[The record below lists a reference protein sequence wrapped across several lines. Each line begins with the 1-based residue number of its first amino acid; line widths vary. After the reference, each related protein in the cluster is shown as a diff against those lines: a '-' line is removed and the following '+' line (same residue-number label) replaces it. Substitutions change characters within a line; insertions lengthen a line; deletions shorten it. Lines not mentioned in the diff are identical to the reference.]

1 MAWNEPGNNGG
12 NRNPWGNRPEQGPP
26 DLDEV
31 VRNFQR
37 KLYAL
42 FGGKGGKTSP
52 PRGDAGTRGWGFGTL
67 AVVLLIVW
75 ALTGLYKV
83 DAAERAIIT
92 RFGKY
97 VGTAQPGINWRFP
110 WPIESKQLVNI
121 ASIQSFTDQT
131 RMLTADENM
140 VEINLAVQYRRAD
153 PYLYAF
159 NVRDPEATLS
169 EVSESAIREIVG
181 RSPLDFVLVSGR
193 QDIAARTKEL
203 IQRTLK
209 SYKAGIEVT
218 TVNLQGVNVPEQ
230 VAPSQQDAIKA
241 REDRERLALEAQAYS
256 NDILPRAR
264 GMAARRVQDA
274 EAYRAQKIDYA
285 DGEARRFQ
293 QLLTEYER
301 APAVT
306 RERLYLETVEEV
318 LRDGRKI
325 IVDAPG
331 TNNML
336 YVPLD
341 KLIEQTQAA
350 SRDAT
355 KPENVVTVTRS
366 GSNSPLIGEPAR
378 DDRRQRGSR

>member
-1 MAWNEPGNNGG
+1 MAWNEPGGNGG

-42 FGGKGGKTSP
+42 FGGKGGKTSA
-52 PRGDAGTRGWGFGTL
+52 PRGDAGPRGWGFGTL
-67 AVVLLIVW
+67 AVVLFIVW

-285 DGEARRFQ
+285 EGEARRFQ
-293 QLLTEYER
+293 QLLAEYER

-325 IVDAPG
+325 IIDAPG

-341 KLIEQTQAA
+341 KLIEQTQAV
-350 SRDAT
+350 SREGA
-355 KPENVVTVTRS
+355 KPESVTVTRS
-366 GSNSPLIGEPAR
+366 VTSSPLVGEPAR
-378 DDRRQRGSR
+378 EDRRQRGSR

>member
-52 PRGDAGTRGWGFGTL
+52 PRGDAGGRGWGIGTL
-67 AVVLLIVW
+67 ALVLLIVW

-285 DGEARRFQ
+285 DGETRRFQ

-318 LRDGRKI
+318 LRDGKKI

-341 KLIEQTQAA
+341 KLIEQTQAT
-350 SRDAT
+350 SRESA
-355 KPENVVTVTRS
+355 KPESVTVTRS
-366 GSNSPLIGEPAR
+366 VTGSPLVGEPAR

>member
-52 PRGDAGTRGWGFGTL
+52 PRGDAGGRGWGIGTL
-67 AVVLLIVW
+67 ALVLLIVW

-264 GMAARRVQDA
+264 GRMSL
-274 EAYRAQKIDYA
+274 EYA
-285 DGEARRFQ
+285 
-293 QLLTEYER
+293 
-301 APAVT
+301 
-306 RERLYLETVEEV
+306 
-318 LRDGRKI
+318 
-325 IVDAPG
+325 
-331 TNNML
+331 
-336 YVPLD
+336 
-341 KLIEQTQAA
+341 
-350 SRDAT
+350 
-355 KPENVVTVTRS
+355 
-366 GSNSPLIGEPAR
+366 
-378 DDRRQRGSR
+378 